1 MFEEGTRFDLEKDET
16 FCTSFPFRKL
26 EYWNVIAD
34 GSNLEICVY
43 KKGSIVLSRSMEAM
57 LDGSG
62 MRELVVY

>member
-1 MFEEGTRFDLEKDET
+1 MFEEGTRFDLKKRR
-16 FCTSFPFRKL
+16 FVLPFL
-26 EYWNVIAD
+26 FENWNIIRD